1 LTVTRVETFPFPDCM
16 EAHPANSEATAINK
30 GRVFIMEGKNTFIFR
45 AMPVR
50 INRVY
55 TRTGD
60 DGTTALI
67 GGVRVPK
74 HHPRVEAYGCLDEL
88 NTAIGLCRAALAD
101 ARKIKAAEK
110 REMDSRLKAI
120 QNRIFDLGSVFSA
133 PKGKGWEG
141 MPLAGEEDT
150 RALEKSMDFMQKSL
164 KPLNSFVLP
173 GGSWGNAWLHQ
184 CRVLCRRAERRAT
197 ALAQIESVPPEG
209 LRYLNRLSDWFFVAA
224 RFVAVRGGARE
235 YLWEYGVKKG

>member
-1 LTVTRVETFPFPDCM
+1 
-16 EAHPANSEATAINK
+16 
-30 GRVFIMEGKNTFIFR
+30 
-45 AMPVR
+45 MPVH

-88 NTAIGLCRAALAD
+88 NTAIGLCRAALTQEK
-101 ARKIKAAEK
+101 KIRIVER
-110 REMDSRLKAI
+110 REFDVKLKGI
-120 QNRIFDLGSVFSA
+120 QNRIFDLGSIFSA
-133 PKGKGWEG
+133 PQGKGWEG
-141 MPLAGEEDT
+141 MPLPGDEAT
-150 RALEKSMDFMQKSL
+150 VALEKSMDLMQKSL

-173 GGSWGNAWLHQ
+173 GGSWSNAWLHQ

-197 ALAQIESVPPEG
+197 ALAEIETVPPEA

-224 RFVAVRGGARE
+224 RYVAVKAGAAE
-235 YLWEYGVKKG
+235 NLWEYGIKSQPSP

>member
-1 LTVTRVETFPFPDCM
+1 
-16 EAHPANSEATAINK
+16 
-30 GRVFIMEGKNTFIFR
+30 
-45 AMPVR
+45 MPVR

-88 NTAIGLCRAALAD
+88 NTALGLCRAA
-101 ARKIKAAEK
+101 IKQEKKLQRAER
-110 REMDSRLKAI
+110 RELDFKLKAM

-133 PKGKGWEG
+133 PQGKGWEG
-141 MPLAGEEDT
+141 MPLPGKSET
-150 RALEKSMDFMQKSL
+150 VALEKSMDTMQKSL

-173 GGSWGNAWLHQ
+173 GGSWSNAWLHQ

-197 ALAQIESVPPEG
+197 ALAQIESVPPEA

-224 RFVAVRGGARE
+224 RYVAVKGNAPE
-235 YLWEYGVKKG
+235 NLWEYALKPKRVPRPSL